1 MKIYVTN
8 KTLDKL
14 AGMVDTLKPDFINV
28 RKFKKDS
35 DSEANLVKGIK
46 LSEQQRKHHRTGL
59 PYRIYVS
66 KEKLLNLK
74 NRDGIEEG
82 GFLPL
87 LPLILGG
94 VSAVG
99 ALAGGSA
106 AVAKTIIDKQTNDKK
121 LEEERRHNEALES
134 AARGE
139 TGEGFYL
146 NPPKTGSSFC
156 PKQIIKDFSNKL
168 KTDEIGKKSIRSILK
183 NMSEY
188 VNIQPGKKGNG
199 LFLTPY

>member
-14 AGMVDTLKPDFINV
+14 AGMIDTLKPDFINV

-46 LSEQQRKHHRTGL
+46 LSEHQRKYHKTGQS
-59 PYRIYVS
+59 YRIYVS

-74 NRDGIEEG
+74 NWDGSEG

-99 ALAGGSA
+99 ALASGSA

-134 AARGE
+134 VAR
-139 TGEGFYL
+139 GEGFYL
-146 NPPKTGSSFC
+146 NPPKPTSSSGFC

-168 KTDEIGKKSIRSILK
+168 KTDEIGKTSIRSILK

-188 VNIQPGKKGNG
+188 VNIQPGKKGSG